1 MNDIDHLDKRIE
13 SLVFRVTA
21 LEKVHKDTIPGT
33 PSLLD
38 TTPASLVERICLIFH
53 KQQSPTYPAR
63 CEMAK
68 EALLV
73 AAEELL
79 DEITIDEWED
89 ACTRY
94 GSNIPGA
101 TANAVLRSRLARAK
115 EAAK

>member
-21 LEKVHKDTIPGT
+21 LEKAHKYA
-33 PSLLD
+33 S
-38 TTPASLVERICLIFH
+38 PAPPAPLVERICLIFH

-68 EALLV
+68 EALLA

-79 DEITIDEWED
+79 KPTTFAEQDDFDHSPKGPIRAIDD
-89 ACTRY
+89 L
-94 GSNIPGA
+94 
-101 TANAVLRSRLARAK
+101 LRDRLARAK